1 LTLAKQRKLS
11 AKYGFKVVSGFGDRV
26 IFKELF
32 LDGLTLSHAGLSPKA
47 HCFTLFLTEI
57 ISLIHLKFRNIL
69 TNNKEILY
77 DKEIKFIS

>member
-1 LTLAKQRKLS
+1 MTIIYKEYPKTSIVELNFGGKVTKQDINDVTPRIES
-11 AKYGFKVVSGFGDRV
+11 FIAA
-26 IFKELF
+26 
-32 LDGLTLSHAGLSPKA
+32 HA